1 VKTTTPTGPA
11 TPTGPTTPTSP
22 ATPFFPAQTSTATWD
37 LTGALLCTIGMTILG
52 SSVAVSRLILDYP
65 TLTGQALRYAV
76 AAAILSTLL
85 AAFPGAARLGTARP
99 EATRHEA
106 GQLGADRPGTTRP
119 EATRHEAGQLG
130 ADRPGTTRLA
140 AGRLGTAR
148 LGAGHPGIGHPGIG
162 HPGIGHPGAGRL
174 GIGNPGAGN
183 PGAGNPGAGNP
194 GAARLGA
201 ARLGTTRPGRAR
213 LWPSRGEFV
222 RLVALAGTGLA
233 GFNVCVLTALRHAD
247 AAIVGTVIGAA
258 PLGLAIAGPL
268 LRGERPASRIV
279 GAATVVVL
287 GAAIVHGGGHADT
300 LGMLAALGA
309 LAGEVAF
316 SLLAAAVLPRL
327 GAVRVTTWSCTLA
340 VPMLLIAAVP
350 AGELS
355 RWRPP
360 TATEAG
366 TLAYLA
372 VVLTVITFLIWYAG
386 LMRLG
391 VERAGMFVG
400 LLPVTTLLTAAVQD
414 ARLPAPAQGA
424 GVVVVAL
431 GLAAGLTSPRPTN
444 MDRGSQYP
452 STTNCDP

>member
-1 VKTTTPTGPA
+1 M
-11 TPTGPTTPTSP
+11 
-22 ATPFFPAQTSTATWD
+22 
-37 LTGALLCTIGMTILG
+37 TGALLCTIGMTILG
-52 SSVAVSRLILDYP
+52 SSVAVSRLILNYP
-65 TLTGQALRYAV
+65 TLTGQALRYAA
-76 AAAILSTLL
+76 AAAILSVLL
-85 AAFPGAARLGTARP
+85 AAFPRTARLGTGRPDTARPQAAHTEAAHLGTTRLEARRPEAAGSEADPLQAGLLGTTRLGTGRPEVRHLEAGRLGTTDLGAHRLGTARW
-99 EATRHEA
+99 
-106 GQLGADRPGTTRP
+106 G
-119 EATRHEAGQLG
+119 
-130 ADRPGTTRLA
+130 
-140 AGRLGTAR
+140 GRSLGTAR
-148 LGAGHPGIGHPGIG
+148 WGG
-162 HPGIGHPGAGRL
+162 GR
-174 GIGNPGAGN
+174 
-183 PGAGNPGAGNP
+183 
-194 GAARLGA
+194 R
-201 ARLGTTRPGRAR
+201 GTSRPVPAR
-213 LWPSRGEFV
+213 LWPSRGDFV
-222 RLVALAGTGLA
+222 RLVALAATGLA
-233 GFNVCVLTALRHAD
+233 GFNLCVLTALRHAD

-268 LRGERPASRIV
+268 LRRERPASRIV

-340 VPMLLIAAVP
+340 VPMLLVAALP
-350 AGELS
+350 SGELS
-355 RWRPP
+355 RWRLP
-360 TATEAG
+360 TPTEAG

-414 ARLPAPAQGA
+414 GRLPAPAQAA

-431 GLAAGLTSPRPTN
+431 GLAAGLTSPHPT
-444 MDRGSQYP
+444 D
-452 STTNCDP
+452 

>member
-1 VKTTTPTGPA
+1 L
-11 TPTGPTTPTSP
+11 
-22 ATPFFPAQTSTATWD
+22 PAQASTASWD

-65 TLTGQALRYAV
+65 TLTGQALRYAA
-76 AAAILSTLL
+76 AAAILSALL

-99 EATRHEA
+99 TATHHEA
-106 GQLGADRPGTTRP
+106 GHVGADRLGTARP
-119 EATRHEAGQLG
+119 TAAFHEAGHVG
-130 ADRPGTTRLA
+130 AGRLGTTRLA

-148 LGAGHPGIGHPGIG
+148 LGAGHPG
-162 HPGIGHPGAGRL
+162 AAR
-174 GIGNPGAGN
+174 
-183 PGAGNPGAGNP
+183 P
-194 GAARLGA
+194 GAARPGAARPGA

>member
-1 VKTTTPTGPA
+1 MPA
-11 TPTGPTTPTSP
+11 LP
-22 ATPFFPAQTSTATWD
+22 ARTSTATWD

-52 SSVAVSRLILDYP
+52 SSVAMSRLILDYP

-76 AAAILSTLL
+76 AAAILSALL
-85 AAFPGAARLGTARP
+85 AAFPRTTRLGTGRPEAARPEAVPLQASRLGTTGLAARLGTARWGGGRR
-99 EATRHEA
+99 ETS
-106 GQLGADRPGTTRP
+106 
-119 EATRHEAGQLG
+119 
-130 ADRPGTTRLA
+130 RLV
-140 AGRLGTAR
+140 
-148 LGAGHPGIGHPGIG
+148 
-162 HPGIGHPGAGRL
+162 
-174 GIGNPGAGN
+174 
-183 PGAGNPGAGNP
+183 
-194 GAARLGA
+194 AARL
-201 ARLGTTRPGRAR
+201 R
-213 LWPSRGEFV
+213 PSRGDFV
-222 RLVALAGTGLA
+222 RLIALAATGLA

-268 LRGERPASRIV
+268 LRRERPASRIV

-340 VPMLLIAAVP
+340 VPMLLIAALP
-350 AGELS
+350 SGELS
-355 RWRPP
+355 RWRLP
-360 TATEAG
+360 TPTEAG

-414 ARLPAPAQGA
+414 GRLPAPAQAA

-431 GLAAGLTSPRPTN
+431 GLAAGLTSPRPT
-444 MDRGSQYP
+444 G
-452 STTNCDP
+452 